1 MAHYD
6 TGDLHRRQQTGD
18 VGHAILGS
26 QARSAKRRRA
36 LLVPLAVLVLG
47 FILGMWGPV
56 PGLGM
61 VLIIGG
67 TLGLVMSA
75 GMLLTDGFS

>member
-1 MAHYD
+1 MGQYD
-6 TGDLHRRQQTGD
+6 TGDLRRRQQTED
-18 VGHAILGS
+18 VGHAVLGS
-26 QARSAKRRRA
+26 QARSSKRWPA

-75 GMLLTDGFS
+75 AMVLTDGLS